1 MASNE
6 HHEWIKRRD
15 WPAVED
21 AILKHIDQNL
31 DLLMDCYEEVDEH
44 GRLPHH
50 WLAVGY
56 WRTEMIG
63 LIKS

>member
-1 MASNE
+1 MGKNRF
-6 HHEWIKRRD
+6 HEWLKKRD
-15 WPAVED
+15 WPAVRD
-21 AILKHIDQNL
+21 AMFPPDRNV
-31 DLLMDCYEEVDEH
+31 DLLRIIYEEVDEH